1 MPRPLGLALPAPDA
15 SSPGLPAEHFAAA
28 LAYYACGAVGLVW
41 VAPDL
46 ARGAFPLPRVVGVV
60 HLFTLG
66 WIVLS
71 IFGALCQFLP
81 VAVGRPMRSRAAAH
95 FAFGAQTIGVACF
108 VLALLTGTRGLL
120 HAGATALAVAFLT
133 FAINLVATL
142 GSVPRGE
149 QRSLTW
155 WALAGSAVFLVVTPA
170 YGVLLALGLHGESL
184 VGDRFA
190 VVAQHAHIAIVGFV
204 LLVMV
209 GVAHRLLPMFLLSHG
224 GSERPAWL
232 SAGLLFASAAVLS
245 VPVTSGVRLAVA
257 GALGSAGVVAF
268 IVQAATFYRHRK
280 RRAIDVGMRLAGAGV
295 IALAAAVL
303 LAPLALGRG
312 LADLRL
318 LTTYFVVLLGAVTL
332 FIAGHYYKIIP
343 FIVWYHRFGPF
354 VGKRK
359 VPKVSELFS
368 NRVATID
375 AALLVSGWLG
385 LAASTLLG
393 LPELARA
400 SALLF
405 ATGALLQV
413 FVVAQ
418 IAQRRLA

>member
-1 MPRPLGLALPAPDA
+1 MPRSLEAALPAPEA
-15 SSPGLPAEHFAAA
+15 SSPGLPAEHFGAA

-46 ARGAFPLPRVVGVV
+46 AGGAFHLPRVVAVV

-81 VAVGRPMRSRAAAH
+81 VAVGRPMRSRVAAH
-95 FAFGAQTIGVACF
+95 VAFGAQTIGVGCF
-108 VLALLTGTRGLL
+108 VLALLGGSRGLL
-120 HAGATALAVAFLT
+120 HAGAGALAIAFLT
-133 FAINLVATL
+133 FAINLVSTL
-142 GSVPRGE
+142 SPVTD
-149 QRSLTW
+149 RSLTW
-155 WALAGSAVFLVVTPA
+155 WALAGSAVFLVLTPA
-170 YGVLLALGLHGESL
+170 YGVLLALGLHDGSL
-184 VGDRFA
+184 VADRFA

-232 SAGLLFASAAVLS
+232 AVGFLFASAALLS
-245 VPVTSGVRLAVA
+245 VPVTSGARLAIA

-280 RRAIDVGMRLAGAGV
+280 RRTIDVGMRLAGAGV

-332 FIAGHYYKIIP
+332 FIAGHYYKIVP

-375 AALLVSGWLG
+375 AALLSLGWLG
-385 LAASTLLG
+385 LATSTLLG
-393 LPELARA
+393 APLLARA
-400 SALLF
+400 SAVVF
-405 ATGALLQV
+405 AGGALLQAV
-413 FVVAQ
+413 VVAQ
-418 IAQRRLA
+418 IARRRLA